1 MKFSPET
8 HDFIPNGYNVVLK
21 IEDVEEY
28 SAGGIALGTSTEM
41 KREQGGHDIGTLV
54 AIGPTAFMAYEGCEG
69 DTPEERAAKW
79 GVRIGDTVQ
88 IERYQGKLL
97 DCSGFENYRVVTD
110 NYLMGNFKEK
120 DNA

>member
-8 HDFIPNGYNVVLK
+8 HDFVPNGYNVLLK
-21 IEDVEEY
+21 IEEVEEV
-28 SAGGIALGTSTEM
+28 SDGGIILNTKSEG
-41 KREQGGHDIGTLV
+41 KREQSGHDIGTVVSL
-54 AIGPTAFMAYEGCEG
+54 GPTSFMAYEGCEG
-69 DTPEERAAKW
+69 DTKEERAAKW
-79 GVRIGDTVQ
+79 GVKIGDIVQ